1 MATHQIHFLA
11 TANQIVYLQ
20 GGKMKFKGSFSELN
34 SSEKINLNDLLM
46 NNSSLISLTVDDAS
60 LNETMQKSL
69 AESEAIPLIARKKST
84 SRSLKSTNKVTYVN
98 SRDDLTSVHVSTQS
112 LVNLYNIVKKH

>member
-1 MATHQIHFLA
+1 
-11 TANQIVYLQ
+11 
-20 GGKMKFKGSFSELN
+20 MKFKGSFSELN